1 MHIQQLL
8 GLRKW
13 IKSPRGFFSKYMAI
27 YSAFPQPYK
36 YNTVSVAIHG
46 GGRTGNPLIK
56 RVLCPEKFIYNTG
69 ISFKFCL
76 AHFKV
81 YLFLLPKSQQHKE
94 EPVHKR
100 FLQILSTA

>member
-1 MHIQQLL
+1 MAVHIQQLL

-36 YNTVSVAIHG
+36 YNTVSVAIHE
-46 GGRTGNPLIK
+46 GGRTGNPLLK
-56 RVLCPEKFIYNTG
+56 RVLCPEKFICNTG
-69 ISFKFCL
+69 IS
-76 AHFKV
+76 FKV

-100 FLQILSTA
+100 FLQILSTT